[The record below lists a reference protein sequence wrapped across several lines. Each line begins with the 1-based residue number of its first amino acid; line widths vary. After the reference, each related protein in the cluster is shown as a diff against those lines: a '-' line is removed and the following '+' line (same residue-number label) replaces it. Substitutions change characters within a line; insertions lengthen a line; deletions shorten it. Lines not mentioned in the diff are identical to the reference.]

1 MNVVYEPKGRAR
13 EYSALACN
21 LYLGCTH
28 GCRYCY
34 APACMR
40 TASEKWH
47 KAANPRQKV
56 IELFEK
62 DARKLR
68 GDKRRIL
75 FCFLSDPYQ
84 PLERDERLTRQA
96 LNIVLANGLK
106 SQILTK
112 GCADLIQDDIE
123 LMKRAETHL
132 GITLTFIDDEQRQKW
147 EPNAS
152 TVDDRIEIIKNA
164 HKAGLYTWVSLE
176 PVIDPEQTLHLI
188 RKIHK
193 YVHYWK
199 VGKLNHMKEYEQAVD
214 WRKFLFDVETLMK
227 SYGSQYYIKDDLRTF
242 ALKQKESI
250 EQIKHLRKRL
260 SDYQFTN

>member
-1 MNVVYEPKGRAR
+1 MNVVYEPKGRAK
-13 EYSALACN
+13 EYSELACN

-40 TASEKWH
+40 TTCEKWH
-47 KAANPRQKV
+47 SVVRPRQKV

-68 GDKRRIL
+68 GDQRRIL

-96 LNIVLANGLK
+96 LGIVHTNGLK

-112 GCADLIQDDIE
+112 GCADLVQEDIE
-123 LMKRAETHL
+123 LMKKADTHL
-132 GITLTFIDDEQRQKW
+132 GITLSFIDDEKRQEW

-152 TVDDRIEIIKNA
+152 TVNDRLEILKRA
-164 HKAGLYTWVSLE
+164 HKAGIYTWVSLE
-176 PVIDPEQTLHLI
+176 PVIDPDQALSLI
-188 RKIHK
+188 RKAHK
-193 YVHYWK
+193 YVQFWK
-199 VGKLNHMKEYEQAVD
+199 VGKLNHMKECEQTVN
-214 WRKFLFDVETLMK
+214 WQKFLYDVEALLK
-227 SYGSQYYIKDDLRTF
+227 NYGAKYYIKNDLRAF
-242 ALKQKESI
+242 ALKQ
-250 EQIKHLRKRL
+250 
-260 SDYQFTN
+260 